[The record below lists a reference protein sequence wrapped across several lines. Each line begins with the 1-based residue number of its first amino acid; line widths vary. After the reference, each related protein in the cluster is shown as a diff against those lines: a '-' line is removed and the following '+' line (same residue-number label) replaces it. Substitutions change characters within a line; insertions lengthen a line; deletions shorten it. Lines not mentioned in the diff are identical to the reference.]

1 VSLNRTYSDVCG
13 VARSLDVI
21 GERWAL
27 LIVRELMLGPKRF
40 NDLLTG
46 LQGASPNVIT
56 QRLRELAANG
66 VVARRDLGP
75 PARVHVYEL
84 TAHGRELEPVLLQLG
99 RWGAS
104 LPSPAG
110 GHLGIDSLL
119 LSMKVMFDP
128 QRADEH
134 AGSYELRVGADAFD
148 VEVRNGTLGIRRG
161 RPADPDATMSADLD
175 TLHAICDSRR
185 SLDDAVRSGDAHIHG
200 DPDSRNRLISLVD
213 SIRWRDTSPAR
224 RAPVADGSSP
234 APARP

>member
-1 VSLNRTYSDVCG
+1 MALNRTYSDACG

-40 NDLLTG
+40 NDLLAG

-56 QRLRELAANG
+56 QRLRELAANE

-84 TAHGRELEPVLLQLG
+84 TPRGRELEPVLLQLG
-99 RWGAS
+99 RWGAQ
-104 LPSPAG
+104 LPPPPG

-128 QRADEH
+128 GQTDDL

-148 VEVRNGTLGIRRG
+148 VEIRDGTLGIRRG
-161 RPADPDATMSADLD
+161 SPADPDATMSTDLA
-175 TLHAICDSRR
+175 TLHAICSSRR
-185 SLDDAVRSGDAHIHG
+185 SLNDAVRSGAAHING
-200 DPDSRNRLISLVD
+200 NPDSRNRLISLID
-213 SIRWRDTSPAR
+213 STRWRDTSPAR
-224 RAPVADGSSP
+224 PTALT
-234 APARP
+234 